1 MSREWQLYYNDI
13 IIYSYRILEHSEG
26 MSFSELFADQILVA
40 ALLWHIMVIGEAA
53 NQVPND
59 VRAQLP
65 DVPWRNIISMR
76 NQVAHAYFG
85 LNNNILWSVIKT
97 HLPQLISQLEQFKR
111 DHADLFRDD
120 RFGDIT

>member
-1 MSREWQLYYNDI
+1 MSREWQLFYDDVI
-13 IIYSYRILEHSEG
+13 SYSYRILEYSEG
-26 MSFSELFADQILVA
+26 LSFSEIFADQILVA

-53 NQVPND
+53 NQIPND

-76 NQVAHAYFG
+76 NQVTHVYFG

-111 DHADLFRDD
+111 DQAELFSDD
-120 RFGDIT
+120 RFGNIT